1 MVNDMKQRL
10 IKNLLI
16 YLACV
21 CGFAL
26 AIGIFFLLGEIASR
40 LKPDNQLLL
49 EGEEAEPERIL
60 SVYVWNCVWDD
71 DCTEQHL
78 KLTEL
83 KPGEPVRVGRLKS
96 AVSEGISVNYTGYSA
111 NEINS
116 FISDCAV
123 LVAECRA
130 ELEAEF
136 SAGEMR
142 YGQPDSSY
150 LKKTVTEYSDLPRG
164 RYAVML
170 LPSLRTRQIGGDYIA
185 QSNSYHP
192 YELNSDMHND
202 EYIQTLREVY
212 PEIQGNDGDHFRYV
226 DERTLIISAYDLSDP
241 DRLIAQ
247 AEIRLNTYT
256 AWYSSISWSRE
267 RELRIITGILEH
279 YGINNPD
286 GYGYSEAVLYDY
298 WQTEEW

>member
-1 MVNDMKQRL
+1 MNKRFQ
-10 IKNLLI
+10 KYLLI
-16 YLACV
+16 YIT
-21 CGFAL
+21 AL
-26 AIGIFFLLGEIASR
+26 AALIFIVLLIFVINAVANR
-40 LKPDNQLLL
+40 LKVESQNLITIL
-49 EGEEAEPERIL
+49 EAEPERIL
-60 SVYVWNCVWDD
+60 SIYAWNCVWDD
-71 DCTEQHL
+71 DCTEQYF

-96 AVSEGISVNYTGYSA
+96 AVSEGISVNYTGYSS

-116 FISDCAV
+116 YISDCAV

-267 RELRIITGILEH
+267 RELRIITGILEK

-286 GYGYSEAVLYDY
+286 GYGYTEAVLYDY
-298 WQTEEW
+298 WQT